1 MDEILG
7 IQLGLFILLTLIAG
21 IIIGCVLTSR
31 HYRHQIEVKE
41 AEEYGRKDERL
52 RKAPPTP
59 YEQMLIHMNALSKN
73 EQVEDYTVHAYGET
87 FTFKGEAKE
96 A

>member
-52 RKAPPTP
+52 RKAPPTD
-59 YEQMLIHMNALSKN
+59 YERFLQYLASLCNNTS
-73 EQVEDYTVHAYGET
+73 VESYNIKAYGET
-87 FTFKGEAKE
+87 FTFLSPKDQ
-96 A
+96 

>member
-7 IQLGLFILLTLIAG
+7 IQLGLFILLTLVAG
-21 IIIGCVLTSR
+21 VIIGATLTAR

-52 RKAPPTP
+52 RKAPPTD
-59 YEQMLIHMNALSKN
+59 YERFLQHLNAICDN
-73 EQVEDYTVHAYGET
+73 TRVESYEVKAYGET
-87 FTFKGEAKE
+87 FTFEGAKDQ
-96 A
+96 